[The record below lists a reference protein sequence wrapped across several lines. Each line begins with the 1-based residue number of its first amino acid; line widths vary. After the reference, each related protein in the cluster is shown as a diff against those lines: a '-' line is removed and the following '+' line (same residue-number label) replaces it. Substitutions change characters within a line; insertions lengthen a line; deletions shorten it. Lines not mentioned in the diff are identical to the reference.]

1 MAPVAPTGPEAP
13 TGIASPPTGSHRFE
27 RVLMR
32 IVYLSLGWLL
42 VTIGVIGAFMPVL
55 PTTPFLIMAVAC
67 FARSSPRLEAW
78 LLEHP
83 RFGKPLRDWREKG
96 AVPRRAKIAA
106 VVMMM
111 ISYAIFWF
119 VTSPPALR
127 AAIVAAIMIVPAIYV
142 VTRPE
147 PGA

>member
-1 MAPVAPTGPEAP
+1 
-13 TGIASPPTGSHRFE
+13 
-27 RVLMR
+27 MR

-42 VTIGVIGAFMPVL
+42 VTIGLVGAFMPVL

-78 LLEHP
+78 LLNHP
-83 RFGKPLRDWREKG
+83 RFGGPLRDWREKG
-96 AVPRRAKIAA
+96 AVPRKAKIAA
-106 VVMMM
+106 VAMMT
-111 ISYAIFWF
+111 ISYGIFW
-119 VTSPPALR
+119 VATSPPALR